1 MAGNPLP
8 RSRIG
13 SDRWSGRGFA
23 VAVAAGGGGL
33 AMSPAAAAV
42 AVAAGGG
49 GLAMSPAAAAVA
61 VAAGG
66 SGLPGRL
73 PADTGGLRALSCP
86 LQRARRRRRRR
97 MCDRQPMR
105 LWRGWA
111 ACNRVCQ
118 GASDRVGGSQRDN
131 GRSRGEGD
139 LCQQRSLGRRRRR
152 RDPGAAAG
160 GGGGG
165 GGGGG
170 RNGGRRAEAG
180 DR

>member
-23 VAVAAGGGGL
+23 LAVSARVDVVSSGHALAAGLAVAAGGGGL
-33 AMSPAAAAV
+33 AVGRTVAAAPVAVAAGGGRFAMSPAAAAAV

-49 GLAMSPAAAAVA
+49 GLAVSPAAAAAVA

-97 MCDRQPMR
+97 MRDRQPMR

-118 GASDRVGGSQRDN
+118 GASDRVGG
-131 GRSRGEGD
+131 
-139 LCQQRSLGRRRRR
+139 
-152 RDPGAAAG
+152 
-160 GGGGG
+160 
-165 GGGGG
+165 
-170 RNGGRRAEAG
+170 
-180 DR
+180 

>member
-23 VAVAAGGGGL
+23 LAVSARVDVVSSGHALAAGLAVAAGGGGL
-33 AMSPAAAAV
+33 AVVRTVAAAPAAVAAGGGGFAMSPAAAAV

-73 PADTGGLRALSCP
+73 PAETGGLRALSCP
-86 LQRARRRRRRR
+86 LQRARR
-97 MCDRQPMR
+97 PPV
-105 LWRGWA
+105 A
-111 ACNRVCQ
+111 A
-118 GASDRVGGSQRDN
+118 
-131 GRSRGEGD
+131 
-139 LCQQRSLGRRRRR
+139 GRR
-152 RDPGAAAG
+152 PGSPLPPA
-160 GGGGG
+160 
-165 GGGGG
+165 
-170 RNGGRRAEAG
+170 
-180 DR
+180 